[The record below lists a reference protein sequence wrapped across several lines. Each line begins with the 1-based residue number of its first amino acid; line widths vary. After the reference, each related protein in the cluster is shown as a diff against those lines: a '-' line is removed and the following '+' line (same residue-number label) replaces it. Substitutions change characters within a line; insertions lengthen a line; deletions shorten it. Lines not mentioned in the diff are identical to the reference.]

1 MKRVEV
7 IYRPEALA
15 DLNEILE
22 AVAQLSQSSLV
33 AERYVDRIVLRCRK
47 IGDAPRGG
55 RRRDEL
61 EVGLRSVP
69 FEDKALI
76 LYRVTDVVEIT
87 NIFPRGQNYE
97 VLFKKG
103 RFDPE

>member
-1 MKRVEV
+1 MRRVEV

-15 DLNEILE
+15 DLNDILKAIAE
-22 AVAQLSQSSLV
+22 LSQSALV
-33 AERYVDRIVLRCRK
+33 AERYVDRIILRCRK

-61 EVGLRSVP
+61 EAGLRSVP

-76 LYRVTDVVEIT
+76 LYRVSDVVEIT

-97 VLFKKG
+97 VLFKTG

>member
-1 MKRVEV
+1 MRRVEV

-15 DLNEILE
+15 DLNDILE
-22 AVAQLSQSSLV
+22 AVAELSQSALV
-33 AERYVDRIVLRCRK
+33 AERYVDRIILRCRK

-61 EVGLRSVP
+61 EAGLRSVP

-87 NIFPRGQNYE
+87 NVFPRGQNYE